1 MKFCFWNKTCY
12 HYRKRTQKLNPMGR
26 LLTIILFCSIA
37 TLSAQ
42 EKAYGDG
49 EWFKFRIHYGLL
61 TAGYASLEV
70 NSENLNGLMSIKK
83 KIYLIVLF
91 EKYMKGGTLKT
102 FKLTLITEVTRH

>member
-1 MKFCFWNKTCY
+1 MK
-12 HYRKRTQKLNPMGR
+12 R
-26 LLTIILFCSIA
+26 LITIILFCSIA

-70 NSENLNGLMSIKK
+70 TNENLNGKDVFHIKG
-83 KIYLIVLF
+83 
-91 EKYMKGGTLKT
+91 EGKT
-102 FKLTLITEVTRH
+102 VGISKWFRHSN